1 MFVSGFTFVR
11 NAIKYDYPIVEA
23 IQSILPVC
31 DEIVVLV
38 GASEDDTLGL
48 IEGINNPKI
57 RIEHSVWDDTLREGG
72 KVLAVETDKAFSK
85 ISPQADWAFYI
96 QADEILHEKYVETI
110 LNCMAFYLDD
120 NSVEGFLF
128 DYKHFYGSFDYVG
141 MSRRWYRKEIRVIR
155 NDSQIKSYRDAQ
167 GFRKADQKL
176 NVAAIPA
183 EIYHYGWVK
192 HPSKQQ
198 AKQQNFN
205 RLWHSDQ
212 WVEQEIPKVAEF
224 DYSNIDILKHF
235 VGTHPEVMQE
245 RVDHQNWTFDFDPTQ
260 AKWTLK
266 NRLLHGFEQWT
277 GIRPFEYKNY
287 NLIKP

>member
-31 DEIVVLV
+31 DEVVVLV

-48 IEGINNPKI
+48 IERINDPKI

-85 ISPQADWAFYI
+85 ISPHADWAFYI

-110 LNCMAFYLDD
+110 QNCMAFYLDK
-120 NSVEGFLF
+120 NNVEGFLF
-128 DYKHFYGSFDYVG
+128 DYKHFYGSFDYIG

-155 NDSQIKSYRDAQ
+155 NDPQIKSYRDAQ

-176 NVAAIPA
+176 KVAAIPA

-205 RLWHSDQ
+205 RLWHDDQ

-224 DYSNIDILKHF
+224 DYSSIDILTHF
-235 VGTHPEVMQE
+235 DNTHPQVMLE
-245 RVDHQNWTFDFDPTQ
+245 RVKHQNWTFDFDPTR

-266 NRLLHGFEQWT
+266 NRLLHGFERLT